1 MYVSS
6 NVAVKSVL
14 QFSIIYNFLLQSIK
28 IEIRKLYCKV
38 MRTDEREGRSNVI

>member
-14 QFSIIYNFLLQSIK
+14 QFSSIYNFFVTKYQNGSK
-28 IEIRKLYCKV
+28 EIIVL
-38 MRTDEREGRSNVI
+38 